1 MQRWQRWRQRER
13 QKSNRLRQAKQQLCT
28 CMTLFC
34 TFLCRRCT
42 TTTHVNKR
50 KKLSFS
56 FPELWCS
63 PLEFNSKKNWQ
74 NLTNETRWNKR
85 DKVWGSANS
94 LFKWRFRSRRR
105 RRCVNSLFLPQ
116 PAPTMFTIVFSPYS
130 YHVRKKGT
138 ESEHSRKFLA
148 MEHLGK
154 RTARQMDYNY
164 RTKTCLGA
172 LSWIKFKKKLY
183 H

>member
-1 MQRWQRWRQRER
+1 MQQRQQQRQRER
-13 QKSNRLRQAKQQLCT
+13 QKSNKSSK
-28 CMTLFC
+28 
-34 TFLCRRCT
+34 T
-42 TTTHVNKR
+42 TTLKVDHAFLYISLLLLHDYNSHFLEDGNKR
-50 KKLSFS
+50 QQLSFS

-116 PAPTMFTIVFSPYS
+116 PDHVHYRFSLYN

-154 RTARQMDYNY
+154 RTARQTDYNY

-172 LSWIKFKKKLY
+172 LSWIKFKQ
-183 H
+183 